1 MSNFTWTH
9 NKQNFNLAREI
20 EEFMKGN
27 VRLSNIYMYVMTLK
41 SICTFDMTSVIIEIG
56 VTEQTLYM

>member
-1 MSNFTWTH
+1 
-9 NKQNFNLAREI
+9 
-20 EEFMKGN
+20 MKGN